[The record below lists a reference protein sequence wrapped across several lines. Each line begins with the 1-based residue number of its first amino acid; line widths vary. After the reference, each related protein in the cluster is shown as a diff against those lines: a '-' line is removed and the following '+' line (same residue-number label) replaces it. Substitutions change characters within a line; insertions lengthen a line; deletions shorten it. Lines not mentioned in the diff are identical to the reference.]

1 MTPDILHQGAGRRY
15 AGTMDYDRFTS
26 ERLLQMLDS
35 AGEPVALAIGLHLL
49 VEHGVNY
56 LISQRASSEAAV
68 TDRLIEL
75 RFPKKTKLAF
85 DLGTIP
91 KELYDNHLK
100 LNKIRNEYA
109 HNLDFDL
116 SSLEPNRLYFT
127 TPPNENFEQEEGFA
141 IGDLA
146 KTLSNPPTNS
156 EILNVLSL
164 IGVATFAWQHNLIVN
179 EYLE

>member
-1 MTPDILHQGAGRRY
+1 ME
-15 AGTMDYDRFTS
+15 YDRLTS
-26 ERLLQMLDS
+26 ERLLRMLNS
-35 AGEPVALAIGLHLL
+35 AGEPVALAIGIHLL

-56 LISQRASSEAAV
+56 LISQRASSEAPV

-75 RFPKKTKLAF
+75 RFPKKAKLAF

-127 TPPNENFEQEEGFA
+127 TPPNEHFEQEKGYK

-146 KTLSNPPTNS
+146 KMLSSPPTNS
-156 EILNVLSL
+156 EIRNVLGF
-164 IGVATFAWQHNLIVN
+164 IGVATFAWQHNLIVD